1 MRPETREV
9 KSWKLTRHKDGDYA
23 YSQEGAVDL
32 RGTYYL
38 DAGHERKSL
47 LALISI

>member
-1 MRPETREV
+1 MRPVIRDV
-9 KSWKLTRHKDGDYA
+9 KTGKLTRHEDGDYA